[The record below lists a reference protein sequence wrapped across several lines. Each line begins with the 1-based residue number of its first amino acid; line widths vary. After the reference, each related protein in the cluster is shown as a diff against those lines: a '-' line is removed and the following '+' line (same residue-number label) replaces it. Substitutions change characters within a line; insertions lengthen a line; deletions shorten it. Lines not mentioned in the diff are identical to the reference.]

1 MHPQLT
7 SVPLRLVP
15 QIQDCHGTF
24 KRLCN
29 ISPVFVFVFVID
41 VLIMLPVNLNYVC

>member
-29 ISPVFVFVFVID
+29 ISPVFVFVID
-41 VLIMLPVNLNYVC
+41 VLILLPINLNYVC